1 MEEIAEALSVS
12 DVSWQNN
19 ITGVEQACSKFLNFF
34 VLEKNFEDTLVELVF
49 NQINQIAYFY
59 HFLPKETFLNCLEQ
73 AIIERKSVVLK
84 NKILKDKD
92 INNILRGNNSDLF
105 YNQYLSQKSMVEVL
119 NLSTRIVSDKLFTSE
134 KDNLLVSE
142 CFIRYLSQYV
152 EQYYKNTPL
161 YSGMRKFLEDEKSII
176 SFLEM
181 SVYPI
186 LKNYILS

>member
-1 MEEIAEALSVS
+1 
-12 DVSWQNN
+12 
-19 ITGVEQACSKFLNFF
+19 
-34 VLEKNFEDTLVELVF
+34 
-49 NQINQIAYFY
+49 
-59 HFLPKETFLNCLEQ
+59 
-73 AIIERKSVVLK
+73 
-84 NKILKDKD
+84 
-92 INNILRGNNSDLF
+92 
-105 YNQYLSQKSMVEVL
+105 MVEVL